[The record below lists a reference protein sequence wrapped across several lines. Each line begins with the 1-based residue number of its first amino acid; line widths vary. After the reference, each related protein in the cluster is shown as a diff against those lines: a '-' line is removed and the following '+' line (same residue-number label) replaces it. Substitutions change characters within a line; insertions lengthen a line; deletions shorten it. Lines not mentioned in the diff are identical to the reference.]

1 MKTQWTQRD
10 DEFGRFSCYDEDGKH
25 WLADEQ
31 TIAETAILYDAD
43 DVIYDENQG
52 YLLWHTG
59 EEAQWAD
66 GNFSD
71 SIES

>member
-1 MKTQWTQRD
+1 MNSAGFHATTRMA
-10 DEFGRFSCYDEDGKH
+10 KH

-59 EEAQWAD
+59 EEVQW
-66 GNFSD
+66 SD
-71 SIES
+71 V

>member
-1 MKTQWTQRD
+1 MNSAGFHATTRMA
-10 DEFGRFSCYDEDGKH
+10 KH

-59 EEAQWAD
+59 EEVQWAD
-66 GNFSD
+66 V
-71 SIES
+71 